1 MNVIDPCRD
10 PVGRQYGP
18 HGIEGE
24 TGRSRN
30 VPRVTQLEHSRAGT
44 RAQPCTA
51 PLSVLRGR
59 ALSGTC

>member
-10 PVGRQYGP
+10 LVGRQYGP

-44 RAQPCTA
+44 
-51 PLSVLRGR
+51 
-59 ALSGTC
+59 